1 MLSPFQR
8 AQAERLLAPLCVVPP
23 EAKDELRVG
32 VRFEKF
38 DAILL
43 ESRPSYRDPLQ
54 WLERP
59 IAKFTFVGTS
69 KIWRL
74 FCLRRDGNWHSYE
87 PLPES
92 PDLSTLVTE
101 VLVNPTGIFRS

>member
-1 MLSPFQR
+1 MLSEFQR

-23 EAKDELRVG
+23 QAKDELKV
-32 VRFEKF
+32 VVQFEAY

-43 ESRPSYRDPLQ
+43 EARPSYRDPEQ

-59 IAKFTFVGTS
+59 IAKFTFVGTT
-69 KIWRL
+69 KTWRL

-92 PDLSTLVTE
+92 PDLATLVAE
-101 VLVNPTGIFRS
+101 VRADPTGIFRS